1 RLGYIFSRR
10 KRRFDEG
17 ATDAHLFVSWFARF
31 APCALFL
38 AFNMPAAD
46 AAQAHARTSTDT
58 FSTGIPGVEQGQLSP
73 DFWIAH
79 LRRPDRVALDAA
91 AITRRNALMTQ
102 RDESLHDLASLPQ
115 ALDGARLSGW
125 LMRTSRRPATTLFDE
140 AGRVLDPATLD
151 AIVANAN
158 LQAIPAQQPTR
169 YGLAVRRASLRTFP
183 TAQRVFSSTGDTDLD
198 RFQESALFPAT
209 PVVIAHVSRDG
220 NWWFVITPTYA
231 AWVPK
236 SAIAEASRS
245 QVLDYI
251 QQRPARLVTG
261 AIVRTTTTPENPHVS
276 NLQLDMGVR
285 LPLATIS
292 PDSSVNGQHPGASWA
307 VLVPVRNDSGG
318 LALAPALI
326 PRPADTAAA
335 SLPLTPANTIRQAFK
350 FLGERYGWGEDYDAR
365 DCSGFVSA
373 VFASM
378 GVVLPR
384 NTSDQ
389 ARNPAFTRLHL
400 DPTSTR
406 AARLAAV
413 RGLQVGDL
421 VYLPGHVML
430 VIGRFGGVP
439 YVIHDIHD
447 GKVID
452 KNGALQS
459 MHLNGVVVTPLPALR
474 LDASHDFVEGITDV
488 VQMLDGAARP
498 DRGAP

>member
-1 RLGYIFSRR
+1 M
-10 KRRFDEG
+10 
-17 ATDAHLFVSWFARF
+17 SWFARF

-38 AFNMPAAD
+38 AFNSPAAD
-46 AAQAHARTSTDT
+46 AARVDAGTSTDT
-58 FSTGIPGVEQGQLSP
+58 VSTGIPGVEQGQLSP
-73 DFWIAH
+73 DFWIARI
-79 LRRPDRVALDAA
+79 RRPDHVALDAE
-91 AITRRNALMTQ
+91 AIARHNTLMLQ
-102 RDESLHDLASLPQ
+102 RDESLHDLPSLPQ
-115 ALDGARLSGW
+115 TLDAARVSGW
-125 LMRTSRRPATTLFDE
+125 LMRTSRRPATTLFDD
-140 AGRVLDPATLD
+140 AGHVIDPVTLD

-158 LQAIPAQQPTR
+158 LQAIPAQQPAR

-183 TAQRVFSSTGDTDLD
+183 TAQRAFSSTGDTDLD

-236 SAIAEASRS
+236 SAIAEATRS

-261 AIVRTTTTPENPHVS
+261 AIVKTTMTPENPPVS

-285 LPLATIS
+285 LPVATVQPGS
-292 PDSSVNGQHPGASWA
+292 PVNGQHPGTSWT
-307 VLVPVRNDSGG
+307 VLMPVRNDSGA

-326 PRPADTAAA
+326 PRSADTTADN
-335 SLPLTPANTIRQAFK
+335 LPLTPANTIRQAFK
-350 FLGERYGWGEDYDAR
+350 FLGERYGWGEDYGTR

-389 ARNPAFTRLHL
+389 ARNPAFIRQHF
-400 DPTSTR
+400 DATSTP
-406 AARLAAV
+406 AARRAAV

-430 VIGRFGGVP
+430 VIGRLGGMP

-447 GKVID
+447 GKFLD
-452 KNGALQS
+452 KDGALQS

-474 LDASHDFVEGITDV
+474 LDASHDFVDGITDV
-488 VQMLDGAARP
+488 VSMLRDGAEVP
-498 DRGAP
+498 GGASR